1 VLQASAVA
9 LKYGTE
15 TLQIRERFLPL
26 GFFWTRMASIFAFV
40 PMLCLH
46 LGVMAGLALVKLP
59 KVGKAIAQFL
69 APPGSGA
76 PDWLVKMGSCAV
88 YAVVTAAP
96 RDDGGGSNSSSDVVD
111 RGYAYLAFEG
121 DPGNA
126 VTAQCVC
133 ESALALLV
141 DRESLPPRS
150 VDGFGTPAELLGP
163 ALLKRFQKAAVRPI
177 TLKTTAKLGTSKKE
191 MKLYLD

>member
-15 TLQIRERFLPL
+15 TLQVRERLLPL
-26 GFFWTRMASIFAFV
+26 GFFWTRIASVFAFI
-40 PMLCLH
+40 PMLCIQ
-46 LGVMAGLALVKLP
+46 LGTLAALGLFKVP
-59 KVGKAIAQFL
+59 KVGKAVAQLL

-88 YAVVTAAP
+88 YAVVTAP
-96 RDDGGGSNSSSDVVD
+96 CDDGSSNGTVD

-133 ESALALLV
+133 ESALALLLE
-141 DRESLPPRS
+141 RESLPPKS

-163 ALLKRFQKAAVRPI
+163 TLLKRFQKTMVRPV
-177 TLKTTAKLGTSKKE
+177 TLKTTAKLGTSRNE